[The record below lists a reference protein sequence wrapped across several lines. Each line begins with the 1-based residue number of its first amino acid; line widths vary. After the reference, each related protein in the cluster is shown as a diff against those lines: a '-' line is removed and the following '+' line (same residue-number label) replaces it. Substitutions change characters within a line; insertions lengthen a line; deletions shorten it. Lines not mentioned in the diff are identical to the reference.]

1 MQPLPRRESLTE
13 MTVVRL
19 RDAIVTGEFSFGE
32 LLSEGRIAAMLGVSK
47 TPVREAFQQLQREGL
62 VEIQPQR
69 GTVVFTPSEDEF
81 EALVDFRTMLEVE
94 ALKGAMARS
103 REALAQALV
112 GVVAR
117 MRSARERNR
126 IQEYLMLDGLF
137 HETIVAH
144 SGNDYLID
152 AYAGIASKMA
162 ALRTQ
167 LGREPELMDK
177 SMREH
182 EAISKAVTAGDMQ
195 AVLSVLGEH
204 ITRRRGSYWQERP
217 NADAV
222 AKTV

>member
-13 MTVVRL
+13 LTVARL

-69 GTVVFTPSEDEF
+69 GTVVFTPSEREF
-81 EALVDFRTMLEVE
+81 QALVDFRTMLEVG

-103 REALAQALV
+103 VEELALALA
-112 GVVAR
+112 GIIAR
-117 MRSARERNR
+117 MRTARERNKT
-126 IQEYLMLDGLF
+126 QDYLALDGAF
-137 HETIVAH
+137 HQTIVAY
-144 SGNDYLID
+144 SGNDYLIH

-167 LGREPELMDK
+167 LGRTPDLMDK

-182 EAISKAVTAGDMQ
+182 EAIAKAVEAGDLD
-195 AVLSVLGEH
+195 AALAVLGEH
-204 ITRRRGSYWQERP
+204 ITRRRGSYWREMP
-217 NADAV
+217 NAV
-222 AKTV
+222 APPKTS

>member
-13 MTVVRL
+13 MTVARL
-19 RDAIVTGEFSFGE
+19 RDAIVTGEFRFGE

-69 GTVVFTPSEDEF
+69 GTVVFTPTEEEF
-81 EALVDFRTMLEVE
+81 AALVDFRTLLEVG

-103 REALAQALV
+103 AHDLAATLADVVSRMADARARDRTQDYLV
-112 GVVAR
+112 
-117 MRSARERNR
+117 
-126 IQEYLMLDGLF
+126 LDGLF
-137 HETIVAH
+137 HDAIIAH
-144 SGNDYLID
+144 SGNDYLIH

-167 LGREPELMDK
+167 LGRTPDLMDK

-182 EAISKAVTAGDMQ
+182 QAIAAAVKAGDVD
-195 AVLSVLGEH
+195 AALAVLGEH
-204 ITRRRGSYWQERP
+204 ITRRRGSYWRQRP
-217 NADAV
+217 NLGDDTLV
-222 AKTV
+222 R